1 MISHFLAAVL
11 LVFLP
16 NNSYQEMHADD
27 GGWRLGPARGRG
39 FLPITTGSGWKP
51 YTRSLTSW
59 VLRRSKPRFKNIL
72 EKIRYYHLGKRM
84 EGDEQR

>member
-11 LVFLP
+11 VVFLP
-16 NNSYQEMHADD
+16 NNYYQEMHADD
-27 GGWRLGPARGRG
+27 GGAAGAARGRG